1 MKTIYEKVEAGKK
14 MKNNV
19 PKTIFCDLDGTLTK
33 HPTDVGLI
41 QDPNYELEVLPGVK
55 EFLYTIDVN
64 RYHLVITTGRKE
76 SLREP
81 TIKQL
86 QKAGIIYDQ
95 LIMGFGGGDRILI
108 NDLKPDREGDTA
120 IAINLKRD
128 IGVKDV
134 EI

>member
-33 HPTDVGLI
+33 HPTDVAKI
-41 QDPNYELEVLPGVK
+41 QNPDYRLEVLPGVK
-55 EFLYTIDVN
+55 EFLYKIDVN

-76 SLREP
+76 SARES

-86 QKAGIIYDQ
+86 QRAGILYDQ

-108 NDLKPDREGDTA
+108 NDRKVGRTEDTA
-120 IAINLKRD
+120 FAINVTRNE
-128 IGVKDV
+128 GVKDV
-134 EI
+134 KI

>member
-1 MKTIYEKVEAGKK
+1 MR
-14 MKNNV
+14 NNA

-64 RYHLVITTGRKE
+64 RYHLVITTGRKVSARE
-76 SLREP
+76 S
-81 TIKQL
+81 TVKQL
-86 QKAGIIYDQ
+86 QRAGILYDQ

-108 NDLKPDREGDTA
+108 NDRKEGSDRDTA
-120 IAINLKRD
+120 SAINVTRNEGVLD
-128 IGVKDV
+128 I

>member
-1 MKTIYEKVEAGKK
+1 MSS
-14 MKNNV
+14 

-33 HPTDVGLI
+33 HPGPEFSTVL
-41 QDPNYELEVLPGVK
+41 QDPDHRLELLPGVK
-55 EFLYTIDVN
+55 EFLMKIDKE

-76 SLREP
+76 SGREA

-86 QKAGIIYDQ
+86 QKAGILYDQ

-108 NDLKPDREGDTA
+108 NDRKEGSDRDTA
-120 IAINLKRD
+120 SAINVTRNG
-128 IGVKDV
+128 GVLGI